1 MSDESRVSEA
11 MGIEDDGQRDGQTD
25 AAGDASRNGARGDAD
40 PRTIGKVASPPHRE
54 STSEQFHF
62 WVPGDK
68 LVEKTQIVRTDSR
81 VGGRDISFY
90 ATVDEVYRQSRRSSI
105 DQEFDAYD
113 GDPDYVPELATP
125 GVTFATASILRAD
138 PPVFTPPLD
147 QSPVLL
153 GGETEAWLAYGAD
166 EVENRLFVGLVK
178 NGADVIAG
186 PGVIDLDY
194 LLGAN
199 GGHMNVNGVAGRGT
213 KSSYLLFVIHQLL
226 QETRRRARENP
237 SDSNPMMVV
246 PIILNVKGYDL
257 FHIDKPSK
265 KYDREKHL
273 QDWKDLGVDDP
284 QPFQNVAFYAPQI
297 PRGNVAEQT
306 GRDGRV
312 EPYSW
317 SLADVIREDLLQYL
331 FAEEDANDPNFG
343 ALVLD
348 LKEYL
353 TQERTSNDGVTSR
366 ELRRGEGRP
375 ETFEELLNWLDGP
388 AQNAVGGAHHAG
400 TWGKLRRRLLK
411 LVLDGE
417 GVLRRHDQNGHPL
430 DLGARTTQDPVVV
443 DLNALTGKPE
453 LQRFVVATILRK
465 LISERTG
472 TNAQRGL
479 TYLVALDELN
489 RFAPKGSR
497 DPITRLIET
506 VAAEMR
512 SQGIILLGAQQQA
525 SKVSDRVIEMSGI
538 QVLGRSGSL
547 ELSQSMWRS
556 LSQSARRKAATL
568 TMNEKMIIQDNFREP
583 MHVRVPFPPW
593 AMRGEEVARDSG
605 PDTEGPEDQD
615 IATY

>member
-1 MSDESRVSEA
+1 MSNENAILESAE
-11 MGIEDDGQRDGQTD
+11 IKDNGQRDGR
-25 AAGDASRNGARGDAD
+25 AEIVGDASRNGAGGDTD
-40 PRTIGKVASPPHRE
+40 SRVIGKVASPPRRE

-62 WVPGDK
+62 WVPRDR
-68 LVEKTQIVRTDSR
+68 LVEKTQIVRTDSQ

-113 GDPDYVPELATP
+113 GDPNYVPELATP
-125 GVTFATASILRAD
+125 GVTFATASILRTE

-153 GGETEAWLAYGAD
+153 GGKEEAWRAYGAD
-166 EVENRLFVGLVK
+166 EVENRLFAGLIK
-178 NGADVIAG
+178 NGADIIAG

-226 QETRRRARENP
+226 QEARQRARKNP
-237 SDSNPMMVV
+237 SDPNPMMVV

-265 KYDREKHL
+265 KFDPEKHL
-273 QDWKDLGVDDP
+273 EDWKALSVDDP
-284 QPFQNVAFYAPQI
+284 RPFQNVTFYAPQM
-297 PRGNVAEQT
+297 PRGDMAEQT
-306 GRDGRV
+306 GRDGTV

-348 LKEYL
+348 LKEHL
-353 TQERTSNDGVTSR
+353 TQERTSNDGEISR
-366 ELRRGEGRP
+366 GLRRGGDRP
-375 ETFEELLNWLDGP
+375 ETFQELLDWLDGP
-388 AQNAVGGAHHAG
+388 GQNAVGGAHHTG

-411 LVLDGE
+411 LILDGE

-472 TNAQRGL
+472 TKAQRGL

-547 ELSQSMWRS
+547 ELSQSIWRS
-556 LSQSARRKAATL
+556 LSQSARHKAMTL
-568 TMNEKMIIQDNFREP
+568 TMNEKMVMQDNFREP

-593 AMRGEEVARDSG
+593 AMRGEEVAQDPSA
-605 PDTEGPEDQD
+605 EGPEDD

>member
-1 MSDESRVSEA
+1 MNDESRVLETT
-11 MGIEDDGQRDGQTD
+11 IEDADQRDSQTEVV
-25 AAGDASRNGARGDAD
+25 GDASRNGASAGADAEI
-40 PRTIGKVASPPHRE
+40 IGKVASPPRRE

-81 VGGRDISFY
+81 VGGRGISFY

-105 DQEFDAYD
+105 DLEFDAYD
-113 GDPDYVPELATP
+113 GDPGYVPELATP
-125 GVTFATASILRAD
+125 GVTFATASILRTD

-153 GGETEAWLAYGAD
+153 GGEAEAWMAYGAD

-226 QETRRRARENP
+226 QESRRRAWENP
-237 SDSNPMMVV
+237 SDPNPMMVV

-265 KYDREKHL
+265 KYDPGKHL
-273 QDWKDLGVDDP
+273 EDWRALGVEEP
-284 QPFQNVAFYAPQI
+284 RPFENVTFYAPQI
-297 PRGNVAEQT
+297 PRGNVTEQT
-306 GRDGRV
+306 GRDGGV

-317 SLADVIREDLLQYL
+317 SLADVIREELLQYL

-348 LKEYL
+348 LKEHL
-353 TQERTSNDGVTSR
+353 THEDTSNDGLTRR
-366 ELRRGEGRP
+366 ELRRGDGRP
-375 ETFEELLNWLDGP
+375 ETFQELLDWLDGP

-400 TWGKLRRRLLK
+400 TWGKLRRRLLR

-430 DLGARTTQDPVVV
+430 DLGMKTTRDPVVV
-443 DLNALTGKPE
+443 DLNTLTGKPE
-453 LQRFVVATILRK
+453 LQRFVVATILRR

-472 TNAQRGL
+472 TNAVRGL

-547 ELSQSMWRS
+547 ELSQPIWRS
-556 LSQSARRKAATL
+556 LSPSARRKAASL
-568 TMNEKMIIQDNFREP
+568 TVDEKMVIQDNFREP

-593 AMRGEEVARDSG
+593 AMRGEEVERNSG
-605 PDTEGPEDQD
+605 SDTGGPKAED